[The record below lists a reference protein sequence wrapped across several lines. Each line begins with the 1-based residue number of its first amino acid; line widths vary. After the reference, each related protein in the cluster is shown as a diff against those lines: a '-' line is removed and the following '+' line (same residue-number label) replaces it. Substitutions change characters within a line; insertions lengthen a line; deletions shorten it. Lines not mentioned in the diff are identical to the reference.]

1 MNPKQLCLSIFLAHP
16 ALPYPGGGRH
26 DLHADGALQLL
37 AGGVYHLGQLVVLAG
52 AVALVRHRPLP
63 QARPAAVRHGLAV
76 RHLNQTCR
84 RCLTIFSTMFSTK
97 HSNFF
102 NFQVYY
108 YFLIGF

>member
-1 MNPKQLCLSIFLAHP
+1 MNPKQLCVSIFVAHP

-37 AGGVYHLGQLVVLAG
+37 PGRVDHLGQLVVLAG

-63 QARPAAVRHGLAV
+63 QARPAAVGHRLAV

-84 RCLTIFSTMFSTK
+84 RCLAKFST
-97 HSNFF
+97 
-102 NFQVYY
+102 
-108 YFLIGF
+108 LLGEGA